1 MLKINIEVKLSDII
15 AILAI
20 IISIYTCNSQISFAK
35 TNSVKNL
42 ESIYFNAIFK
52 NILIYKIPK
61 AQKKIYINESGKIQ
75 DDSDFIKLL
84 NEIRNKSLYFKYTD
98 KDFYDRLVKKLQDLE
113 DYIVTRGNKQIL
125 DRNIFLQSINEKV
138 EDLYRLLIE
147 YYKNL

>member
-138 EDLYRLLIE
+138 GDLYRLLIE

>member
-52 NILIYKIPK
+52 DILIYKIPK

-113 DYIVTRGNKQIL
+113 DYIVNRGNKQIL

>member
-52 NILIYKIPK
+52 NILIYRIPK

>member
-52 NILIYKIPK
+52 DILIYKIPK

>member
-15 AILAI
+15 ALLAI

-52 NILIYKIPK
+52 DILIYKIPK